1 MELVENSPLDTGKIA
16 SLISDKDD
24 LFLVWPIAKW
34 PFDHRQWAEV
44 LDPGKGNISFIIR
57 EGGKSVGHAAL
68 LNKGVPDTYTVSFL
82 YLLPDYRSQGLGRC
96 MVAALEDYAIRTFG
110 AKMLRLVVRDYNPR
124 ALKCYLR
131 CGFKETGRD
140 GTLIT
145 MEKDRP
151 GEIAG
156 VHPVGAG
163 DVLCENTQCNVAKRK
178 E

>member
-16 SLISDKDD
+16 SLISTKDD
-24 LFLVWPIAKW
+24 MFLVWPIAKW
-34 PFDHRQWAEV
+34 PFDHQQWAEV

-57 EGGKSVGHAAL
+57 EGGKPVGHAAL

-96 MVAALEDYAIRTFG
+96 MVAALEGYAIRMFG
-110 AKMLRLVVRDYNPR
+110 AKRLRLVVRDYNPR
-124 ALKCYLR
+124 ALKCYLHS
-131 CGFKETGRD
+131 GFKETGRD
-140 GTLIT
+140 GTLIN

-156 VHPVGAG
+156 GQAAGAG
-163 DVLCENTQCNVAKRK
+163 DVLCGNTQCDVAKMK